1 MIYVTGVGP
10 GSEAYLTRRAADV
23 ISGADILIGGQR
35 HLDEFAGLTTETRVI
50 DADISG
56 LMNWIAERLDRRIVI
71 LASGDPM
78 FFGIGKRISET
89 FAPEQV
95 QIVPGI
101 SSVQYLCSRAG
112 MDMNDIYLTS
122 SHNRSPDFDWL
133 LAHERIGIVTDSK
146 IGPKEIAAEIL
157 QRGQTRRMIIG
168 ENLSGRNERITIL
181 NADDVSGDYDM
192 NVVLIDK
199 QGSVA

>member
-112 MDMNDIYLTS
+112 VDMNDIYLTS

-133 LAHERIGIVTDSK
+133 LAHERIGMVTDSK
-146 IGPKEIAAEIL
+146 IGPKEIAAEIRH
-157 QRGQTRRMIIG
+157 RGQTRRMIIG

>member
-10 GSEAYLTRRAADV
+10 GSEAYLTRRAADM

-35 HLDEFAGLTTETRVI
+35 HLDEFAGLTTETRII

-89 FAPEQV
+89 FAPDQV

-133 LAHERIGIVTDSK
+133 LAHERIGMVTDSK
-146 IGPKEIAAEIL
+146 IGPKDIAAEIL

-181 NADDVSGDYDM
+181 NAEDVTGDYNM

-199 QGSVA
+199 RGSVA

>member
-1 MIYVTGVGP
+1 MIYVTSVGP

-95 QIVPGI
+95 QMVPGI

-133 LAHERIGIVTDSK
+133 LAHERIGMVTDSK
-146 IGPKEIAAEIL
+146 IGPKEIAAEIR

>member
-133 LAHERIGIVTDSK
+133 LAHERIGMVTDSK
-146 IGPKEIAAEIL
+146 IGPKEIAAEIR

-192 NVVLIDK
+192 KVVLIDK

>member
-133 LAHERIGIVTDSK
+133 LAHERIGMVTDSK

-181 NADDVSGDYDM
+181 NADDVTGDYNM

>member
-89 FAPEQV
+89 FTPE
-95 QIVPGI
+95 
-101 SSVQYLCSRAG
+101 
-112 MDMNDIYLTS
+112 
-122 SHNRSPDFDWL
+122 
-133 LAHERIGIVTDSK
+133 
-146 IGPKEIAAEIL
+146 
-157 QRGQTRRMIIG
+157 
-168 ENLSGRNERITIL
+168 
-181 NADDVSGDYDM
+181 
-192 NVVLIDK
+192 
-199 QGSVA
+199 